1 MEPADIM
8 KITISV
14 EEVQKIL
21 PEGTAEGLVPTYLAT
36 HIRGRKLTPAQAQ
49 AALVLAWNELLS
61 KAHFSFQ
68 DLEPQSD

>member
-14 EEVQKIL
+14 EEAQKIL

-36 HIRGRKLTPAQAQ
+36 HIRGRKLTPAPSAGSTCSG
-49 AALVLAWNELLS
+49 VE
-61 KAHFSFQ
+61 
-68 DLEPQSD
+68 